1 MSASNTI
8 TKILAFHSHWLS
20 RDQESCASFIIAEKS
35 RLLWTPSATWFLE
48 LPYVLPICGPFQ
60 AMFSQS
66 SPSIHTELMLNF
78 ELPIG
83 ILIEQDNLTYA
94 LSVATA
100 PKLSYNR
107 HNAPVS

>member
-1 MSASNTI
+1 
-8 TKILAFHSHWLS
+8 
-20 RDQESCASFIIAEKS
+20 
-35 RLLWTPSATWFLE
+35 
-48 LPYVLPICGPFQ
+48 
-60 AMFSQS
+60 
-66 SPSIHTELMLNF
+66 MLNF